1 MFNII
6 NRLAGNKSTSPGKI
20 SEWSYQ
26 RYCRFLGYD
35 LLGDPDFDDK
45 IQAVYE
51 QVNTYHEEK
60 IETIAQKTGCVVDEC
75 ILKLKYLKNKR
86 WIDTHYYINSTT
98 KEIKKC
104 TDKDL
109 ELLNK
114 YYEMIYLKQYQVK
127 EILKDLK
134 KEDESVTENDIVSEL
149 SYLINNSL
157 LNGIKIDEN
166 DHEILYY
173 SIEKRKKSAF
183 QVTLKCPNCGALVDV
198 PKFNSEKCGYCGTFV
213 EDNYSKRGE

>member
-1 MFNII
+1 MFDFLKRSNS
-6 NRLAGNKSTSPGKI
+6 NKAIAPGKI

-35 LLGDPDFDDK
+35 LLGDPNFDDK
-45 IQAVYE
+45 IHAVYE
-51 QVNTYHEEK
+51 QVHTNQEEK
-60 IETIAQKTGCVVDEC
+60 IETIAAKSGCTVSEC

-86 WIDTHYYINSTT
+86 WIDTHYYINVTT

-104 TDKDL
+104 SDKDL

-134 KEDESVTENDIVSEL
+134 KENENVSENDIVKEL
-149 SYLINNSL
+149 QYLCDNSL

-173 SIEKRKKSAF
+173 SIEKRKKASF
-183 QVTLKCPNCGALVDV
+183 LVTLKCPNCGALVDV